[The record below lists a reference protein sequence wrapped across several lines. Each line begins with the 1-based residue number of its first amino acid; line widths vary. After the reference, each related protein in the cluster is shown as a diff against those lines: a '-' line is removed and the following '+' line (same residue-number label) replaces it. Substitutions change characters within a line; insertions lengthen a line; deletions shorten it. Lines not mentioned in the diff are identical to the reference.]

1 MTPIDADLLKQAI
14 EEELDTNPFSDGLKT
29 AVRCFVERQIEKQ
42 PILSVDMYSGENRK
56 SRWVV
61 HPKYKFTVCEHC
73 EMRPYKTKGAMGT
86 IIDATS
92 EFCPHCGCRMV
103 NWSQV

>member
-1 MTPIDADLLKQAI
+1 MTPIDAELLKQAI
-14 EEELDTNPFSDGLKT
+14 EEELATKPYSEGLNF
-29 AVRCFVERQIEKQ
+29 AIRCFVERQIEKQ

-61 HPKYKFTVCEHC
+61 HPKYKFSICEHC
-73 EMRPYKTKGAMGT
+73 EWRPYKTQGTMGVL
-86 IIDATS
+86 IEALS

-103 NWSQV
+103 NCSQA